1 MTITRFAAAAGLA
14 SAVLAGAA
22 FAHGDKPAKL
32 DDPVSLRMHMMMN
45 TGAAMKT
52 LGGMAKGELAY
63 DAMLAETSFRVMNAA
78 ALGFA
83 AQFPAG
89 SETAESEASP
99 KIWSDA
105 AGFEAAAA
113 KFLADTAAAVAAKPA
128 DKDAF
133 MPVFGQVASN
143 CKGCHQD
150 YRVKKN

>member
-1 MTITRFAAAAGLA
+1 MRSTRIAAAAALFAIG
-14 SAVLAGAA
+14 SAAV
-22 FAHGDKPAKL
+22 AHGDMGPADL
-32 DDPVSLRMHMMMN
+32 SDPVSLRMHMMKN
-45 TGAAMKT
+45 VGAAMGA
-52 LGGMAKGELAY
+52 LGGMAKGEIAY
-63 DAMLAETSFRVMNAA
+63 DAALAEQSFRVMNSA

-83 AQFPAG
+83 AQFPEG
-89 SETAESEASP
+89 SATHDSEASP

-113 KFLADTAAAVAAKPA
+113 KFLADTASAMAAKPA

-133 MPVFGQVASN
+133 MPVFGQVAAN